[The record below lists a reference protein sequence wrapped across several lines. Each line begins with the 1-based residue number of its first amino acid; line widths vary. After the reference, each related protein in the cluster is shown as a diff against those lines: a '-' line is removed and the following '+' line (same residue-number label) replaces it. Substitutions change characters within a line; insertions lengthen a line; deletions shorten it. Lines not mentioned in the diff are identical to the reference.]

1 MFTYVQCFGNNF
13 TFLVFFQDSFS
24 CVVALVFFLLHSVL
38 YTKLFVQSKN
48 RDRIWP
54 LIRALNPHVEL
65 KKCTIYLSIWMMRA
79 FHGDNWW
86 EFLRSFS
93 LYVAPMLLGSYQFYW
108 GDGLLQFWRK
118 LILGKTTFSF
128 VYYRKACFKVTCT
141 ILAPPPRVLRYF
153 RTFVIL
159 HVLWIEIDL
168 WQLKISNYLVF
179 SNLFFVTSY
188 YICLLILVWYWL
200 SIYTIVFEILEPVY
214 EVEIHSYKT
223 CTSGLKLPWTVATI
237 RQIIIIYIKSSEF
250 MGIAQLT
257 ENDFTLMKDA

>member
-1 MFTYVQCFGNNF
+1 
-13 TFLVFFQDSFS
+13 
-24 CVVALVFFLLHSVL
+24 
-38 YTKLFVQSKN
+38 
-48 RDRIWP
+48 
-54 LIRALNPHVEL
+54 
-65 KKCTIYLSIWMMRA
+65 MRA

-141 ILAPPPRVLRYF
+141 ILAPPRVLRYF

-179 SNLFFVTSY
+179 SNLFFCNFILY
-188 YICLLILVWYWL
+188 LLVNFSAIL
-200 SIYTIVFEILEPVY
+200 
-214 EVEIHSYKT
+214 
-223 CTSGLKLPWTVATI
+223 
-237 RQIIIIYIKSSEF
+237 IIYIYHSVRNSRACVRSWDPLLQNLYFGVKITLDSSYDSTDNNH
-250 MGIAQLT
+250 LH
-257 ENDFTLMKDA
+257 